1 MVGTDVNSNTSETF
15 IQYLP
20 IEAAFQAA
28 SLILIMMV
36 AIVANTMNIIVVYR
50 NSNMQTPRYMF
61 IINLASAD
69 LGVTLLSM
77 PFSLVTCISRR
88 WIMSDSFCK
97 LDGFLG
103 SFFFC
108 ISIFTLT
115 VMSIEQY
122 YTLVK
127 PLSRTITIRRAWYMI
142 ASVWIFA
149 TLLSLGPV
157 LGWGH
162 FAYNSS
168 TLACGVAYPRTTL
181 ERLYL
186 LFLVLVAYVITM
198 SIMTFAYIRI
208 FFAVRKHTD
217 RIAKHTKGGLEVMK
231 VQRRITYTLLLVLL
245 VFVLCW
251 LPFVCLIVLATRN
264 TGVANLPYGLGV
276 AAYWCGFF
284 NSSINPIIF
293 VIRNDRFREGY
304 RDILSE
310 VWYGLRCKRPPK
322 LRKPHFKKTWYLN
335 QRTGAQG
342 ENPHVVLRAIPS
354 LTPVPDIE
362 LMSDHD
368 NNGTNELW
376 DKYNERIFLI
386 SIDRLS
392 CAQRHIQERVQRQKQ
407 WLHFLQEN

>member
-1 MVGTDVNSNTSETF
+1 MAGTEVNRTSSDTF

-28 SLILIMMV
+28 SLILIMLV

-61 IINLASAD
+61 IINLACAD

-88 WIMSDSFCK
+88 WIMSDSLCE
-97 LDGFLG
+97 LHGFLG

-108 ISIFTLT
+108 VSIFTLT
-115 VMSIEQY
+115 IMSIEQY
-122 YTLVK
+122 FTLVK
-127 PLSRTITIRRAWYMI
+127 PLSRAITIRRAWYMI
-142 ASVWIFA
+142 AAVWIFS

-162 FAYNSS
+162 FAYNST
-168 TLACGVAYPRTTL
+168 TLACGVAYPRTTS

-186 LFLVLVAYVITM
+186 LFLVLVAYVITLL
-198 SIMTFAYIRI
+198 IMAYAYIRI

-217 RIAKHTKGGLEVMK
+217 RIAKYTTGGLEVMNL
-231 VQRRITYTLLLVLL
+231 QRRITYTLLLVLV

-251 LPFVCLIVLATRN
+251 LPFVCLIVLATQN
-264 TGVANLPYGLGV
+264 TGVSNLPYGLGV

-304 RDILSE
+304 REILSE
-310 VWYGLRCKRPPK
+310 VWYGMRCKRPPK
-322 LRKPHFKKTWYLN
+322 LRTPQFKRTWYLN
-335 QRTGAQG
+335 KRTKTEG

-354 LTPVPDIE
+354 LTPVPDVE

-368 NNGTNELW
+368 GDNSTNNEQC
-376 DKYNERIFLI
+376 E
-386 SIDRLS
+386 
-392 CAQRHIQERVQRQKQ
+392 Q
-407 WLHFLQEN
+407 

>member
-1 MVGTDVNSNTSETF
+1 MAETDVNNDTSETF

-20 IEAAFQAA
+20 IEAVFQAA
-28 SLILIMMV
+28 SLILIMLV
-36 AIVANTMNIIVVYR
+36 AIVANTMNIIVVFR

-61 IINLASAD
+61 IMNLASAD

-88 WIMSDSFCK
+88 WIMSDSFCT

-115 VMSIEQY
+115 IMSIEQY

-127 PLSRTITIRRAWYMI
+127 PLSRAITIRRAWYMI
-142 ASVWIFA
+142 ATVWIFA
-149 TLLSLGPV
+149 TLVSLGPV

-162 FAYNSS
+162 FAYNSR
-168 TLACGVAYPRTTL
+168 TLACGVGYPRTTS

-186 LFLVLVAYVITM
+186 LFLVLVAYMITM
-198 SIMTFAYIRI
+198 LIMAFAYIRI
-208 FFAVRKHTD
+208 FFAVRKHTN
-217 RIAKHTKGGLEVMK
+217 RIAKYTKGGLEVMK
-231 VQRRITYTLLLVLL
+231 LQRRITYTLLLVLL

-251 LPFVCLIVLATRN
+251 LPFVFLIVLATKN
-264 TGVANLPYGLGV
+264 TGADNLPYGLGV

-304 RDILSE
+304 RDILST
-310 VWYGLRCKRPPK
+310 VWYGLQCKRPPR
-322 LRKPHFKKTWYLN
+322 LTKPHFKKTWYLN
-335 QRTGAQG
+335 KRTGAEG
-342 ENPHVVLRAIPS
+342 ENPRVVLRAIPS
-354 LTPVPDIE
+354 LTHVPDME

-368 NNGTNELW
+368 NDGSNEL
-376 DKYNERIFLI
+376 
-386 SIDRLS
+386 
-392 CAQRHIQERVQRQKQ
+392 
-407 WLHFLQEN
+407 